1 LIARI
6 DNRATTLARHKV
18 KAKAAAMALVT
29 TDYLKPISFLVV
41 DDKPYMRR
49 VIKNVLETLGAKMIE
64 EANSGREAV
73 NIIKQWPPDVVLT
86 EYWLN
91 PMNGVE
97 MLRYLRTDKGPLRFT
112 PIIMVSAE
120 TRREKVIGARNA
132 GITEYIAKPITAK
145 GMFLRIREVIERPR
159 PFVDSKAYFGPD
171 RRRRTEIMAEGADRR
186 GLGER
191 PRPVEKEGS
200 EGLTQDQIDRL
211 VAGDTIKDFGI
222 R

>member
-1 LIARI
+1 
-6 DNRATTLARHKV
+6 
-18 KAKAAAMALVT
+18 MALVT

-41 DDKPYMRR
+41 DDKSYMRR

-64 EANSGREAV
+64 EANNGREALHM
-73 NIIKQWPPDVVLT
+73 IRQWPPDVILT

-97 MLRYLRTDKGPLRFT
+97 LLRALRTDKGNLKFT

-120 TRREKVIGARNA
+120 TRREKVISARNA
-132 GITEYIAKPITAK
+132 GVTEYVAKPITAK

-171 RRRRTEIMAEGADRR
+171 RRRRTEVMAEGQDKR
-186 GLGER
+186 GLGVR
-191 PRPVEKEGS
+191 PKPVEKEGA
-200 EGLTQDQIDRL
+200 EGLTQEQIDRL
-211 VAGDTIKDFGI
+211 VAGDEVKDFGL